1 MNEKEVGVSVNHEM
15 TMSYQCDADVKKTI
29 VILKYIR
36 QSIFHRDREL
46 LMPFY
51 KALVK
56 LHLLHYMYSC
66 PLMLK
71 KVEPK

>member
-15 TMSYQCDADVKKTI
+15 TMSYQYDADMKKTI

-36 QSIFHRDREL
+36 QSVLHRDREL
-46 LMPFY
+46 LMPFS

-56 LHLLHYMYSC
+56 LHLLYYT
-66 PLMLK
+66 
-71 KVEPK
+71 